1 MGCGTQAANKAIKTI
16 LMWKSILMEKSGDAE
31 KGLEVSLKKKKQ
43 EKSVPI
49 FSGCLETLSDFY
61 GPAVIIS
68 RWRH

>member
-1 MGCGTQAANKAIKTI
+1 
-16 LMWKSILMEKSGDAE
+16 MEKSRDE
-31 KGLEVSLKKKKQ
+31 ENGLGVSLKKEKKQ
-43 EKSVPI
+43 TQEESVPI